1 MKTQGKFMGLGVL
14 SALTASLCCIT
25 PLLALLTGTSSMASS
40 FSFLEPYRYVL
51 IGVTVFVLGLAWFQ
65 KIRTDKQRDCNCETD
80 KQNFLQSKTFLLLVT
95 IFAVLMLAFPY
106 FSNTLYPTQDKTQV
120 MVSSSSIN
128 TPKTVDFGVKGMT
141 CSGCEAHV
149 EQEVNQ
155 LNGIISVKA
164 SYDNSNALVVF
175 DTTKTNAQSI
185 EAAILKTGYKVTNQ
199 KR

>member
-25 PLLALLTGTSSMASS
+25 PLLALLTGTSSLSSS
-40 FSFLEPYRYVL
+40 FSFLEPYRYIL
-51 IGVTVFVLGLAWFQ
+51 IAVTVFVLGLAWFQ
-65 KIRTDKQRDCNCETD
+65 KIRTDKQRDCDCETD
-80 KQNFLQSKTFLLLVT
+80 KQNFFQRKPFLFLVT
-95 IFAVLMLAFPY
+95 IFAVIMLAFPY
-106 FSNTLYPTQDKTQV
+106 FSNTLYSPQDKTQV
-120 MVSSSSIN
+120 VVSSSSIN
-128 TPKTVDFGVKGMT
+128 NPRIVEFGVKGMT

-164 SYDNSNALVVF
+164 SYNNSNAVVVF
-175 DTTKTNAQSI
+175 DTTKINANSI
-185 EAAILKTGYKVTNQ
+185 EAAIIKTGYKVTDQ